1 MTGKVQQQQNIEEK
15 TIEDF
20 LFFLVH
26 FKEAFDSLKSESD
39 KEICKKWL
47 DKLAVETYK
56 STNEKQARNIYLSQL
71 ILSMNDRKLTAPFN
85 ESPKP
90 GPLSL
95 DGVFTKITSKPS
107 LEIEQEKEINDN
119 KENWTKFIRNREL
132 EMVDLNHL
140 SNDGR
145 TYIACKTLPE
155 NGGLFAYVA
164 VTVGGNTGCWVNC
177 CGRPIPPPVVKPIDL
192 KVEMSSAPKKIC
204 EQEDK
209 VYQLT
214 AEVRAILSN
223 RRSQESR
230 MLTYEFFKRLLN
242 NIEQEML
249 SEEDPNS
256 TACHDPHVEALLEKL
271 IVESKGCENFNPR
284 LFKRIKMLSL
294 LKKRLKNMLQEIED
308 RNQKLS
314 NHVIASTSP
323 ILSLLSPASTCSNSM
338 TEMMWQGAL
347 MEKPTSKMADTLA
360 KTYPVCVVKMLLALL
375 ARERRKIINQ
385 LQVKQENL
393 VASVKRDLFNE
404 IKKGI
409 MAYKVA
415 RQEWVDV
422 MRVVM
427 HYNKIKESLAEKDLG
442 GSSNNTKSDY
452 LQETIHKEIEDT
464 MKRLDKGNR
473 KNEKLQ
479 DDICE
484 LNKSIHVI
492 TEKIELEQVQ
502 AEDQLRAFQNEI
514 CTEKSLIMNRTQTIS
529 KLEKMVKATQK

>member
-1 MTGKVQQQQNIEEK
+1 
-15 TIEDF
+15 
-20 LFFLVH
+20 
-26 FKEAFDSLKSESD
+26 
-39 KEICKKWL
+39 
-47 DKLAVETYK
+47 
-56 STNEKQARNIYLSQL
+56 
-71 ILSMNDRKLTAPFN
+71 
-85 ESPKP
+85 
-90 GPLSL
+90 
-95 DGVFTKITSKPS
+95 
-107 LEIEQEKEINDN
+107 
-119 KENWTKFIRNREL
+119 
-132 EMVDLNHL
+132 MVDLNHL

-177 CGRPIPPPVVKPIDL
+177 CGRPIPTPVVKPIDL

-360 KTYPVCVVKMLLALL
+360 KTYPACVVKMLLALL

-464 MKRLDKGNR
+464 KKRLDKGNR

>member
-1 MTGKVQQQQNIEEK
+1 MTGKVQQQNIEEK

-119 KENWTKFIRNREL
+119 KENWTKFVRNREL

-177 CGRPIPPPVVKPIDL
+177 CGRPIPTPVVKPIDL

-360 KTYPVCVVKMLLALL
+360 KTYPACVVKMLLALL

-464 MKRLDKGNR
+464 KKRLDKGNR

>member
-1 MTGKVQQQQNIEEK
+1 MAQPVQQPIEEK
-15 TIEDF
+15 INEDF
-20 LFFLVH
+20 LFFLEH
-26 FKEAFDSLKSESD
+26 FKAAFDSLKSESE

-47 DKLAVETYK
+47 HKLAIEPYK
-56 STNEKQARNIYLSQL
+56 NTKEKQARNIYLSQL
-71 ILSMNDRKLTAPFN
+71 ILSMNNRKITTPFN
-85 ESPKP
+85 EAPKP

-95 DGVFTKITSKPS
+95 DGVFPEITTKAS
-107 LEIEQEKEINDN
+107 LEVEKEKEMNEN
-119 KENWTKFIRNREL
+119 KEKWTKFVKNREL
-132 EMVDLNHL
+132 EMVDMNHL

-145 TYIACKTLPE
+145 TYIACKNLPE
-155 NGGLFAYVA
+155 NSGLFAYVA
-164 VTVGGNTGCWVNC
+164 VTVGGNSGCWVNS
-177 CGRPIPPPVVKPIDL
+177 CGRPIPTPEVKPIDL
-192 KVEMSSAPKKIC
+192 KVESANTPKSNC

-214 AEVRAILSN
+214 GEVRTILSN

-230 MLTYEFFKRLLN
+230 KLTYEFFKKLHN

-256 TACHDPHVEALLEKL
+256 TACHDPYIEKLLEKL
-271 IVESKGCENFNPR
+271 IAESKGCDNYNPH
-284 LFKRIKMLSL
+284 LFKRIKMLSM
-294 LKKRLKNMLQEIED
+294 LKKRVKNILQEIEERD
-308 RNQKLS
+308 KKLQKL
-314 NHVIASTSP
+314 VISSTSP
-323 ILSLLSPASTCSNSM
+323 MLFLLSPASTCSNSM

-347 MEKPTSKMADTLA
+347 MEKPTSKMAETLA
-360 KTYPVCVVKMLLALL
+360 KTYPVCLIKMLLALL

-385 LQVKQENL
+385 LQEKQEKL
-393 VASVKRDLFNE
+393 VTSVKKDLYNE
-404 IKKGI
+404 IKRGI

-415 RQEWVDV
+415 RNEWVDV

-427 HYNKIKESLAEKDLG
+427 HYNKIKESLTEKDLG
-442 GSSNNTKSDY
+442 GSSNSTKSDY
-452 LQETIHKEIEDT
+452 LQETIIKEIEDT
-464 MKRLDKGNR
+464 MKRLDKGNK

-502 AEDQLRAFQNEI
+502 AEDQLRDFQNEI
-514 CTEKSLIMNRTQTIS
+514 CTEKSLIMNRAQTIE